1 LSVVGVY
8 PSAMRTF
15 PIGDAMEKNITL
27 RMGNCNHK
35 KYASKLVDLV
45 REDKIDPTQ
54 ILTQTE
60 PLMSAIEAYKLFDV
74 RAPGWIKVEL
84 KPQASRSQTA

>member
-1 LSVVGVY
+1 MGVY

-15 PIGDAMEKNITL
+15 PIGDAMEKNLTL

-45 REDKIDPTQ
+45 REGRIEPTR

-60 PLMSAIEAYKLFDV
+60 SLMSAIEAYKRFDQ

-84 KPQASRSQTA
+84 QPQASRSQTA